1 MTFTIVGPGLQDT
14 LHVTKLLRPT
24 NLRKI
29 QKIETKNDIN
39 DPGADQNNP
48 PHKRAPTSATQ
59 AYKETNELIKK
70 TGSIT
75 AAEIMSHP
83 VITLTS
89 SNTIE
94 NALEVMQNHD
104 FHHLPIVTIEV
115 KQLIGL
121 ISERNLL
128 QYLIAGYRAE
138 ANANVPSPLTT
149 ILETLMSKRVLTASA
164 DTRIHELAGLFIKQR
179 IGAIPIIEEN
189 TQVIGMIT
197 RGDVLRALVE
207 YNALELW
214 V

>member
-24 NLRKI
+24 GLRKI

-39 DPGADQNNP
+39 DPESDQNNP
-48 PHKRAPTSATQ
+48 NHKRAATSATQ

-70 TGSIT
+70 TDSIT

-94 NALEVMQNHD
+94 NALEVMQNYE
-104 FHHLPIVTIEV
+104 FHHLPIVTMEV

-128 QYLIAGYRAE
+128 QYLTSGYRAE
-138 ANANVPSPLTT
+138 ASAPSPLATT
-149 ILETLMSKRVLTASA
+149 LETFMSKRVLTASA
-164 DTRIHELAGLFIKQR
+164 DTRLHELAGLFIKQR

-197 RGDVLRALVE
+197 QGDVLRTLVE
-207 YNALELW
+207 SNALELW